1 MLEHFHQDIPG
12 WCTKDQLN
20 LYSIVAKQA
29 PPGSKFVEVGSWR
42 GKSTSA
48 MCVNL
53 ANRKNEKDG
62 RIDFY
67 AVDTWLGSPE
77 HQKDLLV
84 LTDTLYRDFLVNIE
98 SVRGYVQ
105 PLRMTSLEAA
115 KLFEDESLDFVFL
128 DADHR
133 YEHVRDDIIAWLPK
147 LKPGG
152 MLAGDDYGNPAW
164 PGVAEAVDEI
174 LDDISIS
181 DTVWTYLL
189 PKENKRYIGHDQG
202 LNLYPH
208 PINTANPRPV
218 NHTFVIALENN
229 PTSLTHLER
238 CVASLDRVGMN
249 HTVFW
254 GYDGSDRENI
264 KTPKHLE
271 GADYMRWIRSVDH
284 GVGVSEL
291 ACALSHMAV
300 WAKCI
305 TLNEPIVILEHD
317 AVMLA
322 PYKNFTYR
330 NCLEYLGNIVELK
343 NIKDQLK
350 LDNVEEISKE
360 LHSKNMGVRPVMQA
374 PIIDVINYNYVYPMG
389 LHAYAI
395 DPDIARR
402 LFAWVMTEGIVNPV
416 DTILQIGQFEVI
428 QRGVYASQND
438 DAWDVSTIGVEFDKT
453 HNGRKNTFTLPGVTR

>member
-1 MLEHFHQDIPG
+1 MLEHFHQIIPG
-12 WCTKDQLN
+12 WCTKEQLA
-20 LYSIVAKQA
+20 LYNMFAKQSR
-29 PPGSKFVEVGSWR
+29 PGSKLVEVGSWR

-48 MCVNL
+48 MCVDL
-53 ANRKNEKDG
+53 ANRKDCK
-62 RIDFY
+62 IDFY
-67 AVDTWLGSPE
+67 AVDTWLGGPE
-77 HQKDLLV
+77 HQADELI
-84 LTDTLYRDFLVNIE
+84 LTDSLYQDFLTNIE
-98 SVRGYVQ
+98 SVRDYVQ

-115 KLFEDESLDFVFL
+115 RLFEDESLDFVFL

-133 YEHVRDDIIAWLPK
+133 FEHVRDDIIAWLPK

-152 MLAGDDYGNPAW
+152 MIAGDDYGNPQW
-164 PGVAEAVDEI
+164 PGVAQAVDQI
-174 LDDISIS
+174 LDDIVIAN
-181 DTVWTYLL
+181 TVWTYLL

-202 LNLYPH
+202 LNLYPYST
-208 PINTANPRPV
+208 NTANPRAV
-218 NHTFVIALENN
+218 NHTFVIALENDA
-229 PTSLTHLER
+229 TSRTHLTR
-238 CVASLDRVGMN
+238 CLASLDRLEMDYN
-249 HTVFW
+249 VFW
-254 GYDGSDRENI
+254 GYDGTDQKSI
-264 KTPKHLE
+264 KTPDHLKNK
-271 GADYMRWIRSVDH
+271 DYMRWIRSVDH
-284 GVGVSEL
+284 GVGISEL

-300 WAKCI
+300 WAECI

-322 PYKNFTYR
+322 PYRNFTYR
-330 NCLEYLGNIVELK
+330 NCLEYLGSIVELK

-428 QRGVYASQND
+428 QQGVYASQND
-438 DAWDVSTIGVEFDKT
+438 DAWDVSTIGVEFDTVRNK
-453 HNGRKNTFTLPGVTR
+453 RKNTFTLPGVTR